1 MNKLHGFFELKDSSL
16 PAVKWKEFT
25 DITEL
30 FNDRLWTVRTSVY
43 SGNDTSLPRKVGV
56 KAEEAMAFAWRTK
69 AKYNDNCML
78 VYYPFFIALKSGT
91 LSVRNDKII
100 IEAVTGDLW
109 NLVTD
114 GIKNVTYIY
123 DSKGLKMVKSDGDV
137 YFLNEDE
144 VSKLLKAIPEIRRMF
159 RDDLLENKGALLEWS
174 FACDTDAELNKVG
187 EPYLVFYEA
196 KTII

>member
-30 FNDRLWTVRTSVY
+30 SNDRPWTVRTSVY
-43 SGNDTSLPRKVGV
+43 SGNDSSLPRKVGV
-56 KAEEAMAFAWRTK
+56 QADEAMAFARRTR
-69 AKYNDNCML
+69 AKYKDNCML

-91 LSVRNDKII
+91 LSVHNDKVIV
-100 IEAVTGDLW
+100 EAVVGDLW

-114 GIKNVTYIY
+114 GIKNVTYVY
-123 DSKGLKMVKSDGDV
+123 DSKTLKLIGSDGDV
-137 YFLNEDE
+137 YFLSNIETNG
-144 VSKLLKAIPEIRRMF
+144 LLKTIPEIRRMF

-187 EPYLVFYEA
+187 VPYLVFYEA
-196 KTII
+196 KTIV

>member
-25 DITEL
+25 DATEL
-30 FNDRLWTVRTSVY
+30 SDDRLWTVRTSVY

-56 KAEEAMAFAWRTK
+56 QADEATTFARRTK
-69 AKYNDNCML
+69 AKYDGNCML
-78 VYYPFFIALKSGT
+78 VYYPFFTAIKSGT
-91 LSVRNDKII
+91 LSVRNDGIV
-100 IEAVTGDLW
+100 IEAVAGDLW

-114 GIKNVTYIY
+114 GIKNTTYVY
-123 DSKGLKMVKSDGDV
+123 DSRSLKMLESDGDI
-137 YFLNEDE
+137 YFLSEDE
-144 VSKLLKAIPEIRRMF
+144 SNEILKTIPEICRMF